1 MTALER
7 PRRRPTLS
15 DLAASS
21 LEDKILRGELP
32 EGTQLPSEGELMKS
46 LGVGRSVVRD
56 AIRTLAARGLV
67 SVRQG
72 VGMIVTQPSD
82 TAYTRALFLLLMRSD
97 LSVSDVVAARR
108 VIETELV
115 PLAAEHA
122 TADDLGGLDR
132 NLDRLQAAIE
142 QLDWPSARDAHLAFH
157 LGLIEAVHLP
167 ALTILL
173 KPMQEITLLSWER
186 PLDVMTPKSWAMYT
200 SAHRPIVEAL
210 RKRSP
215 VLASHAI
222 KAHFAAFGTEPFP
235 KLESERFRD
244 SPAVIALI
252 RQMTSADR
260 LPVPGLR

>member
-1 MTALER
+1 VSALER

-21 LEDKILRGELP
+21 LEDKILRGELR
-32 EGTQLPSEGELMKS
+32 EGTRLPSEAELMDV

-72 VGMIVTQPSD
+72 TGMVVTQPSD
-82 TAYTRALFLLLMRSD
+82 TAYARALFLLLMRSD

-108 VIETELV
+108 VLETELV
-115 PLAAEHA
+115 PIAAEHA
-122 TADDLGGLDR
+122 TAADLEHLDQ

-142 QLDWPSARDAHLAFH
+142 QLDWPAARDAHLAFH
-157 LGLIEAVHLP
+157 LGLLEAVHLP

-186 PLDVMTPKSWAMYT
+186 PLDAMTRESWELYT
-200 SAHRPIVEAL
+200 SAHRPIVDAL
-210 RKRSP
+210 REKSP
-215 VLASHAI
+215 VSARRAI
-222 KAHFAAFGTEPFP
+222 EAHFAAFAAEPFP
-235 KLESERFRD
+235 KLEAERFRD
-244 SPAVIALI
+244 SPAVIALME
-252 RQMTSADR
+252 QMTKAR
-260 LPVPGLR
+260 